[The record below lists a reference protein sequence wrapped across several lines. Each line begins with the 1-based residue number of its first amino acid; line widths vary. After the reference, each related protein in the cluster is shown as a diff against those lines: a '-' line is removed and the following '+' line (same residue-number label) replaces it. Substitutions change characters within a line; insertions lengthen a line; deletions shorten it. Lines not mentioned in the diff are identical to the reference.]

1 MLELLKINWN
11 NIEDNHFYIS
21 VLLTSVLNINNIL
34 PDTYHKFYLYDTV
47 FKLKCSLAINK
58 NCIFRINSDLD
69 QQYNYHYI
77 YEIFSNIYVDYI
89 IISGINLMINIFQ
102 YDSEIYFDRN
112 KYIFLHL
119 LDLKDEFK
127 LKTIIYLNILINNHL
142 DINNEEFSK
151 VIDELQSRILLFHV
165 EIIK

>member
-1 MLELLKINWN
+1 M
-11 NIEDNHFYIS
+11 
-21 VLLTSVLNINNIL
+21 
-34 PDTYHKFYLYDTV
+34 KFFL
-47 FKLKCSLAINK
+47 
-58 NCIFRINSDLD
+58 
-69 QQYNYHYI
+69 
-77 YEIFSNIYVDYI
+77 IYVDYI

-119 LDLKDEFK
+119 LDSKDEFK